1 MTPDAARRGARPP
14 GRFDKVVKPSVLGA
28 FDGVVTVLGILFALA
43 GVPHELVRAACG
55 IAAAGAVSMG
65 GAQFLADNEAGVWAS
80 VAMGATTGAGT
91 LLPTAPYFVWPRGG
105 ASPAIASAALC
116 LLAAAVIAWVKT
128 TDGDSMSWTKAA
140 VQTYSLMLG
149 AGAVTL
155 LCAWAT
161 GAVG

>member
-1 MTPDAARRGARPP
+1 MTRAAALRRARPA
-14 GRFDKVVKPSVLGA
+14 FSTVVKPSILGA

-43 GVPHELVRAACG
+43 GAPHELVRSGVG

-65 GAQFLADNEAGVWAS
+65 GAQFLSDNEAGVWAS
-80 VAMGATTGAGT
+80 LAMGATTGAGT
-91 LLPTAPYFVWPRGG
+91 LIPIAPYVVWGRGG
-105 ASPAIASAALC
+105 VGPGVASAALC
-116 LLAAAVIAWVKT
+116 ILAAAVISWVKT
-128 TDGDSMSWTKAA
+128 TDGVPSSWARAA
-140 VQTYSLMLG
+140 IQTYSLMLG